1 MTAPRAT
8 SWSFREEDSARI
20 RGVLQ
25 DFLREAQ
32 GRTALLV
39 DRAGQMLVTVGEPP
53 TFDPTAFASLT
64 AADFSANDQLARLLG
79 EPEFGALFHQGE
91 KESLYLADIA
101 RRVIL
106 VVLFDNRTT
115 LGLVKLRMKAAV
127 TDLTAIFTAMFDRD
141 PAQDASQVD
150 SAFLGEAED
159 ELDKLFG
166 S

>member
-1 MTAPRAT
+1 MSGGAS
-8 SWSFREEDSARI
+8 SWAFREDDARRITEILRTFLGESSAR
-20 RGVLQ
+20 
-25 DFLREAQ
+25 
-32 GRTALLV
+32 TAMIV
-39 DRAGQMLVTVGEPP
+39 DRTGQMVSTVGEPP

-64 AADFSANDQLARLLG
+64 AADFSANDQLARMLG

-91 KESLYLADIA
+91 RESMYLADVA

-115 LGLVKLRMKAAV
+115 LGLVKLRVKAAV
-127 TDLTAIFTAMFDRD
+127 GQLNQVFTDMFNRD
-141 PAQDASQVD
+141 GTSAPGVE

-159 ELDKLFG
+159 EIDKLFG